1 MLFLEFFANF
11 LHERFLEIW
20 LGQESV
26 TDKRTDGRTDGHT
39 RREKQYMSP
48 AGGDI

>member
-1 MLFLEFFANF
+1 MLFLEFLAIFAQSS
-11 LHERFLEIW
+11 W
-20 LGQESV
+20 KYGSDKESV
-26 TDKRTDGRTDGHT
+26 TDKRTDGQTDGNT